1 MKVGF
6 MVTNRYI
13 DTRGK
18 CETPVTFT
26 EAVVKGLANGGGL
39 FVPETLPHLSLDE
52 ILSLTDFPYAKRA
65 AYLYRAFGIDLPEE
79 TIDQL
84 MDSTYGDRFDDSA
97 ICPITCLLYTSPS
110 PRDA

>member
-26 EAVVKGLANGGGL
+26 EAVVKGLAM
-39 FVPETLPHLSLDE
+39 VE
-52 ILSLTDFPYAKRA
+52 
-65 AYLYRAFGIDLPEE
+65 AYLSQKL
-79 TIDQL
+79 
-84 MDSTYGDRFDDSA
+84 
-97 ICPITCLLYTSPS
+97 CLI
-110 PRDA
+110 